1 MFVCHVGR
9 CIPMAMAMRT
19 TVTIDDP
26 TIREVMKLTGEKT
39 AVAAIREALDRY
51 RRFEAKRR
59 VLALRGEVAI
69 EDTWRQLRK
78 LETKE

>member
-1 MFVCHVGR
+1 MFVYYGHR
-9 CIPMAMAMRT
+9 CTLMVKAMRT
-19 TVTIDDP
+19 TFTIDDQ
-26 TIREVMKLTGEKT
+26 TIREVMKLTGQKT

-51 RRFEAKRR
+51 QRFEAKRR

-69 EDTWRQLRK
+69 EDTWRQLRQ

>member
-19 TVTIDDP
+19 TVTIDDQ